1 MHAIQD
7 QIRLKDIDK
16 MSEFQ
21 LVGMTVRMWREVV
34 TENDSQL
41 HLVSD
46 KDRKQWEE
54 MRDEKNAEIENII
67 DVFRRNKGALE
78 SSEQSRFLKQLLAQ
92 IHNANHRTK
101 ESLVTENENKK
112 KDEQTAEGIL
122 ND

>member
-122 ND
+122 NG

>member
-41 HLVSD
+41 HLVSN

-101 ESLVTENENKK
+101 ESLVADKKSKK

-122 ND
+122 NG